1 MKISI
6 KDFKGRAPK
15 FSSRSLP
22 DRHGQ
27 AATNCRLQSND
38 LEPYKGTSNVT
49 TLGKVGPV
57 NTIYPIDRLGD
68 NGGPF
73 WLHWQDSEAATG
85 VEVAKGFTKDDSG
98 SERVYFTGTDRPR
111 VTNLSL
117 ATSGGGSSYPI
128 GSRFLGLP
136 IPIDALVAT
145 SDLAGA
151 ITPLF
156 TYDGDDLGQFSVGTG
171 DGSSVENNSGN
182 IRLST
187 DGQDKSTATVTI
199 DGQLRNYR
207 KFLITTSFTAVSAN
221 ANSLSA
227 IGINF
232 GSDTLN
238 GSAKFNRLIVSH
250 NSSNDELRYTYS
262 PRYFGDTATNY
273 VATPGTPVGTP
284 TFGTSVRIE
293 IELTFVEVRET
304 ATGSESFYDTEL
316 RFYDSASTLLQT
328 VNLKARILNGD
339 AISVFAAGQNDS
351 LGVPVSGTT
360 TVDVS
365 SISLSAAGPLNEST
379 ITNYV
384 YTFINEFGEES
395 APSPPSNPVNVGKDL
410 ETTLT
415 GFSTNVVGGSPA
427 NANYGIIGYRLYRAV
442 TGTLDTQYQLVTP
455 YDQNYVTV
463 GGITDVLPVD
473 TSTWTPDVGT
483 TRDKSLDDELGE
495 VLQSTDWLEPPT
507 DARNIVALPNG
518 IMLLSKDNVIY
529 PSVQFRPHA
538 YPESYQLA
546 TDFPIVAMSSI
557 ETTAVV
563 MTQESTYLVVG
574 SDPSQ
579 LSMSLISS
587 VYPCVQKRSVA
598 RWREFGV
605 VYACRQGL
613 VAITSAGAKLLTENH
628 ITEREWANYYPETMQ
643 GVIYQDTY
651 FGFYTNAGSET
662 QCVAFDLRDG
672 GIGFID
678 LDVGSSAS
686 FVEPLSENLYIV
698 QNSNELK
705 TWNTGSNL
713 TYEWKSKDYLLPYP
727 TSFECA
733 QLKGRDPGAFG
744 TTVTVNFYAN
754 QSGTPFFTKSVS
766 NDSEF
771 LLPATVCRELE
782 VELIGTARI
791 NQIEV
796 STDMSEL
803 N

>member
-6 KDFKGRAPK
+6 RDFKGRAPK

-49 TLGKVGPV
+49 TLGKVGHV
-57 NTIYPIDRLGD
+57 NTIYPIDRLGG

-73 WLHWQDSEAATG
+73 WLHWQDSEAPTG

-98 SERVYFTGTDRPR
+98 TERVYFTGTDRPR
-111 VTNLSL
+111 LTNLSL

-128 GSRFLGLP
+128 ASRYLGLP
-136 IPIDALVAT
+136 IPADVLTANSEIEGTV
-145 SDLAGA
+145 
-151 ITPLF
+151 TPIF
-156 TYDGDDLGQFSVGTG
+156 TYNGDDLGEFTLGVGNG
-171 DGSSVENNSGN
+171 GSVENASGA
-182 IRLST
+182 IRLT
-187 DGQDKSTATVTI
+187 TEGQEKSTAFARTVPGLLDYRNWI
-199 DGQLRNYR
+199 LR
-207 KFLITTSFTAVSAN
+207 FSLEAQVAN
-221 ANSLSA
+221 ANNLSA
-227 IGINF
+227 WDLAWGSGSLAGNEVMNILRITHNSATNEVKMGFLRNTIGITYEIIVENP
-232 GSDTLN
+232 SLVDT
-238 GSAKFNRLIVSH
+238 I
-250 NSSNDELRYTYS
+250 T
-262 PRYFGDTATNY
+262 FGDQFF
-273 VATPGTPVGTP
+273 V
-284 TFGTSVRIE
+284 E
-293 IELTFVEVRET
+293 IEGVYKETRELSFGPT
-304 ATGSESFYDTEL
+304 AFYDYVF
-316 RFYDSASTLLQT
+316 RFYDETNTLVQT
-328 VNLKARILNGD
+328 ITYSNNPLVGGD
-339 AISVFAAGQNDS
+339 MMIIAPTQVTYSSGGPVVVGGKISVD
-351 LGVPVSGTT
+351 
-360 TVDVS
+360 
-365 SISLSAAGPLNEST
+365 ISQIVFSAAAPVDESSL
-379 ITNYV
+379 TNYV
-384 YTFINEFGEES
+384 YTFINSFGEES
-395 APSPPSNPVNVGKDL
+395 APSSPSNNVNAGVDL
-410 ETTLT
+410 EVTLT
-415 GFSTNVVGGSPA
+415 GFSTDVGDPPA
-427 NANYGIIGYRLYRAV
+427 PASANYGIIGYRLYRAV
-442 TGTLDTQYQLVTP
+442 TGTLDTQYQLVLTSD
-455 YDQNYVTV
+455 YTTV
-463 GGITDVLPVD
+463 GGIEDVIPAATTTTTDD
-473 TSTWTPDVGT
+473 N
-483 TRDKSLDDELGE
+483 LDSELGE
-495 VLQSTDWLEPPT
+495 VLQSTGWLEPPT

-563 MTQESTYLVVG
+563 MTQESTYLVIG
-574 SDPSQ
+574 SDPSS
-579 LSMSLISS
+579 LSMSLVSS

-613 VAITSAGAKLLTENH
+613 VAITSAGAKLLTENY
-628 ITEREWANYYPETMQ
+628 ITEREWADYFPETMQ

-651 FGFYTNAGSET
+651 FGFYTTAGSET

-672 GIGFID
+672 GIGFLD

-733 QLKGRDPGAFG
+733 QVKGRDPGAFG
-744 TTVTVNFYAN
+744 NTVTVNFYRDQAA
-754 QSGTPFFTKSVS
+754 TPFFSKSVS
-766 NDSEF
+766 NDLEF
-771 LLPATVCRELE
+771 LIPAIVCRELE
-782 VELIGTARI
+782 VEIVGSARI

-803 N
+803 E